1 MLRADLLAR
10 PRPLEP
16 NNVFQRLAPSV
27 FPRAQTVDR
36 QKTIIGKNDTTLLVV
51 HGDAIAELVKHP
63 QRLLGRRAHPLRQGR
78 VLLARQV
85 EQNGL
90 HRREVLPHA
99 HPVAIGLGHA
109 GHAQLAAPVRKKVST
124 YLLSMPLDT
133 VLNVTLYQGLWFCWQ
148 AHTVKTPQ
156 VLPVVLPGMDVVCV
170 FWKEAQEML
179 VPQHRPILRV
189 KNAHTYRQGIQQR
202 SGERV
207 VRHGARGSRM

>member
-1 MLRADLLAR
+1 M
-10 PRPLEP
+10 EP
-16 NNVFQRLAPSV
+16 NNVFQRLAPGV
-27 FPRAQTVDR
+27 FLRAQTVDR

-51 HGDAIAELVKHP
+51 DGHAIAELVKHP
-63 QRLLGRRAHPLRQGR
+63 QRLLARRAHPLRLGR

-85 EQNGL
+85 QQNGL

-99 HPVAIGLGHA
+99 HPVAIGLRHA

-124 YLLSMPLDT
+124 YLLSMPFDA
-133 VLNVTLYQGLWFCWQ
+133 VLNVALYRGLRFCWQ
-148 AHTVKTPQ
+148 AHAVKTPQ
-156 VLPVVLPGMDVVCV
+156 VLLVGLPGMDVVCV

-179 VPQHRPILRV
+179 VPQHRPVLRV
-189 KNAHTYRQGIQQR
+189 KNAHTYRQRIQQR